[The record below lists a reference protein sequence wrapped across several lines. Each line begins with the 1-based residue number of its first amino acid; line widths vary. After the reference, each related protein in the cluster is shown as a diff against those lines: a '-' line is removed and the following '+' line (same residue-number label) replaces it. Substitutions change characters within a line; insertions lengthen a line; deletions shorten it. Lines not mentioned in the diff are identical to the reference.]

1 MLVHELMVED
11 VITVDRETTVREAV
25 ATMLEAHVGSV
36 IVEEDSIPV
45 GIFTGTDALV
55 AGYDCDCAFSDISV
69 ERAMSDDLVTGS
81 PDMTVRSAADTMSEA
96 GVRKLPIV
104 EDFEIVGIITY
115 SDIVSAHSTLLQEAS
130 GFNVRRRKWSF
141 EEEEE

>member
-11 VITVDRETTVREAV
+11 VITVQRDTTVREAV

-55 AGYDCDCAFSDISV
+55 AGYDCDCPFSDIAV

-104 EDFEIVGIITY
+104 EEFDIVGIITY
-115 SDIVSAHSTLLQEAS
+115 SDIVRAHSTLLKEAS